1 MWRRSH
7 HTCLPVPGLFC
18 LTWCPLA
25 LSIFSSQMMILTFVD
40 EWCSAVRCAVF
51 PLPIIGWQTLGLFS
65 FIASVHRPQK
75 YVSANVSLEKKQHF
89 CLLRIFFNRG
99 QSEIYR
105 IIDNIKKEMNF
116 HVQQKETWNEMY
128 HSNAYYRLWESF
140 FYYIYNILRSQ

>member
-1 MWRRSH
+1 MPH
-7 HTCLPVPGLFC
+7 VKEITPYLPSCAWLVLLDAMSAG
-18 LTWCPLA
+18 

-40 EWCSAVRCAVF
+40 EWCSTVRSAVF

-75 YVSANVSLEKKQHF
+75 YMSANVSLEKKQHF
-89 CLLRIFFNRG
+89 CLLRIFFNRD

-116 HVQQKETWNEMY
+116 HVQQKRLEMKCITVMHTIGY
-128 HSNAYYRLWESF
+128 EKAFLLYL
-140 FYYIYNILRSQ
+140 